1 MWSATNASTVSV
13 FLLHLPP
20 AQTAATSEPPASGNA
35 TPQAPRRISAQ
46 LAKEIQ
52 LKHRAP
58 VIGISIFDQSGSP
71 VDQLNSGENGTPP
84 HRVLIASEEQ
94 FKVFSL
100 PQLRPINKYKLT
112 ANEGARIRRIH
123 FGSFSCRVSHELLQS
138 INGTSPT
145 KSARSHDGGE
155 GVANTSLPL
164 PARDSEVYH
173 EMALI
178 CLTNMGDIMVLSVP
192 ELKRQL
198 NAAAVRREDIK
209 LVTNYYN
216 VNMDFKPLITFSYS
230 GISSLCFT
238 NSGEALYMMS
248 SSELQRIALSTFQVI
263 QPTGFVSV
271 EPFETDDNESTIQ
284 AIEDDNS
291 DKNVNS
297 NDDSA
302 ENGAST
308 TRTEPPI
315 AKQRAKALELSIE
328 NNSIP
333 LTNGLNTSNSPNRA
347 NETITSSIGDITVDS
362 VRDHLNTTTTTLCST
377 TTEETVGK

>member
-20 AQTAATSEPPASGNA
+20 AQTAATAGPPASGNA
-35 TPQAPRRISAQ
+35 TPQTPRRISAQ

-58 VIGISIFDQSGSP
+58 VIGISIFDQMGSP
-71 VDQLNSGENGTPP
+71 VDQFNYGENGTPP

-100 PQLRPINKYKLT
+100 PQLKPINKYKLT

-145 KSARSHDGGE
+145 KSARSHDGGD
-155 GVANTSLPL
+155 GVANTSLGS
-164 PARDSEVYH
+164 AACDSEIYH
-173 EMALI
+173 EMALM

-209 LVTNYYN
+209 LVEN
-216 VNMDFKPLITFSYS
+216 L
-230 GISSLCFT
+230 
-238 NSGEALYMMS
+238 LYC
-248 SSELQRIALSTFQVI
+248 TY
-263 QPTGFVSV
+263 
-271 EPFETDDNESTIQ
+271 
-284 AIEDDNS
+284 
-291 DKNVNS
+291 
-297 NDDSA
+297 
-302 ENGAST
+302 
-308 TRTEPPI
+308 
-315 AKQRAKALELSIE
+315 
-328 NNSIP
+328 
-333 LTNGLNTSNSPNRA
+333 
-347 NETITSSIGDITVDS
+347 
-362 VRDHLNTTTTTLCST
+362 
-377 TTEETVGK
+377 